1 MNWKATRIK
10 GPGKAQSCVLSSQY
24 ESQNCKSLV
33 NFSCPN
39 CDRNTLEQV
48 PDEIVDLKCAVCGE
62 RIQGVEL

>member
-1 MNWKATRIK
+1 MSREGTRIK
-10 GPGKAQSCVLSSQY
+10 GPGKAQSSILNSQY
-24 ESQNCKSLV
+24 EGQNRKSLV

-62 RIQGVEL
+62 RIQGGEL